1 MKQEQLYSLRG
12 PEEPTRATIKV
23 VDPIGY
29 LRHEATHTSLNVY
42 SPISAF
48 HKTMLRLCFGL
59 RYVGPTRKSG
69 KWKRQLLFLAT
80 CLVLVALGTVVVL
93 TKEQHPTIALLTVVA
108 MGALC
113 WAWQIYEHKNREK
126 TKKL

>member
-29 LRHEATHTSLNVY
+29 LYHEATHMSLNVY

-59 RYVGPTRKSG
+59 RYVGQTRKPG
-69 KWKRQLLFLAT
+69 KWKRQLLFFAT

-113 WAWQIYEHKNREK
+113 WAWQILNTKTEK
-126 TKKL
+126 K

>member
-29 LRHEATHTSLNVY
+29 LHHEATHTSLTVY

-48 HKTMLRLCFGL
+48 HKMMLRLCFGL

-80 CLVLVALGTVVVL
+80 CLVLAALGTVVVL
-93 TKEQHPTIALLTVVA
+93 TKEQHPIIALLTVVA
-108 MGALC
+108 MGVLC
-113 WAWQIYEHKNREK
+113 WAWQIYEHKNRKKIEK
-126 TKKL
+126 L

>member
-12 PEEPTRATIKV
+12 PEEPTSATIKV

-29 LRHEATHTSLNVY
+29 LRHEATHTSWSVY
-42 SPISAF
+42 SPISAC

-59 RYVGPTRKSG
+59 RYVGPTRKSS

-80 CLVLVALGTVVVL
+80 CLALVALGTVVVL
-93 TKEQHPTIALLTVVA
+93 TKEQHPIVALLTLVP
-108 MGALC
+108 MGAVC
-113 WAWQIYEHKNREK
+113 WGWQIFENKQK

>member
-12 PEEPTRATIKV
+12 PEEPTIATIKV

-29 LRHEATHTSLNVY
+29 LRHEATRTSWSVY
-42 SPISAF
+42 SPISAC

-69 KWKRQLLFLAT
+69 KWKRQLLFFAT
-80 CLVLVALGTVVVL
+80 CLVLAALGTVVVL
-93 TKEQHPTIALLTVVA
+93 TKEQHPIIALLTLVP
-108 MGALC
+108 MGAVC
-113 WAWQIYEHKNREK
+113 WGWQNFEHKN
-126 TKKL
+126 KKK